1 MFGIN
6 RNALGAVPVRPT
18 WLSGTLLLL
27 LHSSALNV
35 AAQGP
40 SLETI
45 SFLPVTDTLY
55 AGDEFT
61 AVFRVRINNP
71 PQFGGIKIVV
81 ESEGAPFVSTV
92 EPTFSAENVP
102 ANWGDDNIAGNS
114 LGVGIP
120 RLSCLHLCPGGN
132 PETFSGTLQQD
143 IPTGLKVYAVAIERK
158 FFADGTRT
166 ETEVARLLVK
176 TYDVEPPRELTVT
189 GVAGQPIGSSS
200 LMRLKVP
207 GARFDE
213 ASGMNLFLIRSDD
226 INMLG
231 AGGDFPCQGG
241 TSILGFNLCEL
252 EILER

>member
-1 MFGIN
+1 MFAIN
-6 RNALGAVPVRPT
+6 CNIRRAVPIGLI

-40 SLETI
+40 SLETV

-55 AGDEFT
+55 PGDEFT
-61 AVFRVRINNP
+61 AVIRVRINNP

-120 RLSCLHLCPGGN
+120 RLSCLLSCLGGR
-132 PETFSGTLQQD
+132 PETFSGTLQD
-143 IPTGLKVYAVAIERK
+143 IPTGLKVYAVAIERT
-158 FFADGTRT
+158 FPGGMLR
-166 ETEVARLLVK
+166 ETEVA
-176 TYDVEPPRELTVT
+176 
-189 GVAGQPIGSSS
+189 
-200 LMRLKVP
+200 
-207 GARFDE
+207 
-213 ASGMNLFLIRSDD
+213 
-226 INMLG
+226 
-231 AGGDFPCQGG
+231 
-241 TSILGFNLCEL
+241 
-252 EILER
+252 